1 MARLARGEY
10 LDPQTIQITHVVS
23 RCVRRAFLCGTDP
36 VSGNC
41 FEHRRQWIQKRLEFL
56 ASVFAVDCLTYAVMS
71 NHFHLILRNRPD
83 IVRGW
88 SDREIALRW
97 LRLCPPRRN
106 GKPTNPTKPTDS
118 DVAMIVNDARRVA
131 ELRVRLSDVSWWVR
145 MTTEKIARQANREDE
160 CTGRFWEGRF
170 KAQLL
175 LDEAAVLAC
184 AMYVDLNPIR
194 AALAESLETSDFTG
208 ARARID
214 DLKDSK
220 AEFDSTRVKRT
231 KLRPSQK
238 SDRSAKTKSTKRS
251 YHWERGRRRKR
262 CGWLSPIEIKEGS
275 DPIGSDVDEGHRRAS
290 LKGFLPMSL
299 LHYLELLDFT
309 GRQVQSGKKG
319 SIPASVQPL
328 LQQLG
333 IEVDSWFRLIEGFG
347 GLFNRAVGNS
357 VSLSAEAGRRGQ
369 NWMHASGASCFID

>member
-41 FEHRRQWIQKRLEFL
+41 FEHRRQWIQDRLEFL
-56 ASVFAVDCLTYAVMS
+56 ASVFAVDCLTFAVMS

-88 SDREIALRW
+88 SDQEVARRW
-97 LRLCPPRRN
+97 LRLCPPRCN
-106 GKPTNPTKPTDS
+106 GIPTKPTDS
-118 DVAMIVNDARRVA
+118 DIAMIINDARRIA
-131 ELRVRLSDVSWWVR
+131 ELRIRLSDVSWWVR

-184 AMYVDLNPIR
+184 AMYVDLNPVR
-194 AALAESLETSDFTG
+194 AALAQSLETSEFTG

-220 AEFDSTRVKRT
+220 IDVCPAHAEKANAY
-231 KLRPSQK
+231 PSDESVQ
-238 SDRSAKTKSTKRS
+238 SAKTNSTKRS
-251 YHWERGRRRKR
+251 YRWERGRQRKR
-262 CGWLSPIEIKEGS
+262 CGWLSPIEIKEVS
-275 DPIGSDVDEGHRRAS
+275 DSIGSDEDKSHRRAS
-290 LKGFLPMSL
+290 SKGFLPLSL
-299 LHYLELLDFT
+299 LRYLELLDFT
-309 GRQVQSGKKG
+309 GRQVKSGKKG
-319 SIPASVQPL
+319 SIPTSVQPL
-328 LQQLG
+328 LQRLG
-333 IEVDSWFRLIEGFG
+333 VEVDSWQGF
-347 GLFNRAVGNS
+347 
-357 VSLSAEAGRRGQ
+357 
-369 NWMHASGASCFID
+369 H

>member
-23 RCVRRAFLCGTDP
+23 RCVRRAFLCGQDP

-41 FEHRRQWIQKRLEFL
+41 FEHRRQWIQNRLEFL

-83 IVRGW
+83 IVRSW
-88 SDREIALRW
+88 SDKEVARRW

-106 GKPTNPTKPTDS
+106 GKPIKPTDS
-118 DVAMIVNDARRVA
+118 DIAMIVNDARRIA
-131 ELRVRLSDVSWWVR
+131 ELRVRLSDVSWWMR

-194 AALAESLETSDFTG
+194 AAQAQSLETSEFTG

-220 AEFDSTRVKRT
+220 VELDPAHGNKVNTH
-231 KLRPSQK
+231 PSQK
-238 SDRSAKTKSTKRS
+238 QSAKNSSTKRS
-251 YHWERGRRRKR
+251 YRWERSRRRKC
-262 CGWLSPIEIKEGS
+262 CGWLSPIEIKEASDPTGS
-275 DPIGSDVDEGHRRAS
+275 DADKSHRRAS

-299 LHYLELLDFT
+299 LRYLELLDIT
-309 GRQVQSGKKG
+309 GRQVKSGKG
-319 SIPASVQPL
+319 SIPGSVQPL
-328 LQQLG
+328 LKRLG
-333 IEVDSWFRLIEGFG
+333 IEVDSWFRLIEDFG
-347 GLFNRAVGNS
+347 RLFKRAAGRS
-357 VSLSAEAGRRGQ
+357 ASISAEAAHRGQ
-369 NWMHASGASCFID
+369 NWMHAAGTCCFID